1 MTPGPGSGA
10 QRSPIDRAMDL
21 LVYAPLG
28 LALAARDELP
38 KLIAKGRQESQG
50 QVAMARVV
58 GKFAVGR
65 GQKEASKFLREAS
78 GRLAGLGLV
87 PDPARTAKAAAEPS
101 PPPSAP
107 PPPSPASGPAAAP
120 PAPSEPSAAPPA
132 ATGPAPAPA
141 SAGASPD
148 GGPDGLAIPGYDSL
162 SAPHVVQRLD
172 GLSSDELEAVRSY
185 EASHRGRKTI
195 LSRIAQ
201 LQSPSVA

>member
-1 MTPGPGSGA
+1 MTPGPGAGA
-10 QRSPIDRAMDL
+10 ERSSLDRALDV

-28 LALAARDELP
+28 LVLTARDELP

-65 GQKEASKFLREAS
+65 GQKEASRFLREAS

-87 PDPARTAKAAAEPS
+87 PDPSRTAKPSPGPSAPPSPAPAPGPVAAGGPSTAPPAATEREAAPPAAAEPS
-101 PPPSAP
+101 
-107 PPPSPASGPAAAP
+107 
-120 PAPSEPSAAPPA
+120 
-132 ATGPAPAPA
+132 
-141 SAGASPD
+141 AGSN
-148 GGPDGLAIPGYDSL
+148 GLAIPGYDSL

-172 GLSSDELEAVRSY
+172 GLSADELEAVRAY

-201 LQSPSVA
+201 LQSPSGT

>member
-1 MTPGPGSGA
+1 
-10 QRSPIDRAMDL
+10 MDL
-21 LVYAPLG
+21 LVYAPIG

-38 KLIAKGRQESQG
+38 NLIAKGRQESQG

-65 GQKEASKFLREAS
+65 GQKEASRFLREAS

-87 PDPARTAKAAAEPS
+87 PDPARTARS
-101 PPPSAP
+101 SGSAP
-107 PPPSPASGPAAAP
+107 PSPSPGPTASA
-120 PAPSEPSAAPPA
+120 PAPSTASPA
-132 ATGPAPAPA
+132 ATEPDPAPA
-141 SAGASPD
+141 AGADPPPEAGS
-148 GGPDGLAIPGYDSL
+148 DGLAIPGYDSL

-172 GLSSDELEAVRSY
+172 GLSADELEAVRAY

-201 LQSPSVA
+201 LQSPSGS